1 MPQHA
6 SVIDRTVT
14 KTNQWLARLCHE
26 SSIKDPDHAYVVLRA
41 VLHALRDRIG
51 PEVSIHLAA
60 QLPLLLRGTFY
71 EGWEP
76 RATPERLTLDGFVT
90 RVEQDATLGSSAAA
104 ISAVRAVMQLLDE
117 ELAPGTMSHV
127 NAVLPPEF
135 AVVL

>member
-1 MPQHA
+1 MPHA

-14 KTNQWLARLCHE
+14 KTNQWLTRLCRE
-26 SSIKDPDHAYVVLRA
+26 SSIKDADHAYVVLRA

-51 PEVSIHLAA
+51 PEVSVHLAA

-76 RATPERLTLDGFVT
+76 WVTPYRLTLDDFVT
-90 RVEQDATLGSSAAA
+90 RVEQDATLGSSAEA

-117 ELAPGTMSHV
+117 ELAPGTMDHV
-127 NAVLPPEF
+127 IAVLPSEF

>member
-1 MPQHA
+1 MAQHA
-6 SVIDRTVT
+6 SVIDRTVA
-14 KTNQWLARLCHE
+14 KTNEWLSRLGDE
-26 SSIKDPDHAYVVLRA
+26 SGIKDADRAYAALRA

-76 RATPERLTLDGFVT
+76 QMTPERLTLDEFVT
-90 RVEQDATLGSSAAA
+90 RVEEEASLGSSAAA

-117 ELAPGTMSHV
+117 ELAPGTMGHV
-127 NAVLPPEF
+127 IDVLPAEF